1 MIADEGAIGKAGV
14 FGSHINPLQLYIQQ
28 GGNRQRARAQQ
39 QAEETKQRDKF
50 IEESRQFNP
59 DKVWEPFYD
68 EVNRYVQENVRNRTY
83 QGLEAGVPMAR
94 LNQELDR
101 SKGDANTLV
110 AKINWLKEQHTD
122 LGKRI
127 DTDNYLNKDYYHSRL
142 NDIFFNGMQA
152 KPVAEIDTKN
162 ADQMFKDSRGY
173 NVDKVV
179 TDFVKDLPTKIT
191 EYNKEYFDQLG
202 QMFDIQTLETKLGL
216 ERDAKGNLVVDPRT
230 LQPKVKMTDD
240 VYIQA
245 LGNEYLTNILKDNLP
260 PTASHEEKK
269 AFLTE
274 LMAGKDPKT
283 IRNTPRVGHK
293 FGSGDSRFSLGGYG
307 FTQSRDT
314 LEGRDEVLERVVKG
328 HEDALAYFGEINKD
342 LKAEFSSDKKKII
355 VSYPS
360 YVNDFKVLS
369 DEEKAQMTP
378 EARTQYSINMLKN
391 RVMSEKVYD
400 ISTPEK
406 ARAAKIQLSQRM
418 DDIDPKRAIGQE
430 YIQYVDAKRKESAKK
445 KGGSGVNWKK

>member
-1 MIADEGAIGKAGV
+1 MTADEGAIGRAGV
-14 FGSHINPLQLYIQQ
+14 YGGSINPLQLYIQQ
-28 GGNRQRARAQQ
+28 GLGRKREQAQAQQ
-39 QAEETKQRDKF
+39 QLVKQRDDLIADLRK
-50 IEESRQFNP
+50 FNP

-83 QGLEAGVPMAR
+83 QGLEAGVPISR
-94 LNQELDR
+94 LNQELDKT
-101 SKGDANTLV
+101 KGDANTLV
-110 AKINWLKEQHTD
+110 NKINWMKTEYE
-122 LGKRI
+122 GMNKRI
-127 DTDNYLNKDYYHSRL
+127 DEDEYLNQDYYRSQL
-142 NDIFFNGMQA
+142 NQRYFNGMNA
-152 KPVAEIDTKN
+152 KPVAEIDTKGMEN
-162 ADQMFKDSRGY
+162 MFKDSKGY
-173 NVDKVV
+173 KVDKIV
-179 TDFVKDLPTKIT
+179 TDFVKDLPTNIT

-245 LGNEYLTNILKDNLP
+245 LLNERLVNIMNDNLP

-274 LMAGKDPKT
+274 LMAGKDPRT

-293 FGSGDSRFSLGGYG
+293 FGTGDSRFSLGGYG

-342 LKAEFSSDKKKII
+342 LKAEFSPDKKKII
-355 VSYPS
+355 ISFPS
-360 YVNDFKVLS
+360 YEIDILS
-369 DEEKAQMTP
+369 DEE
-378 EARTQYSINMLKN
+378 EAKLSPTERSQYRLN
-391 RVMSEKVYD
+391 RKKSKVVSTKEYD